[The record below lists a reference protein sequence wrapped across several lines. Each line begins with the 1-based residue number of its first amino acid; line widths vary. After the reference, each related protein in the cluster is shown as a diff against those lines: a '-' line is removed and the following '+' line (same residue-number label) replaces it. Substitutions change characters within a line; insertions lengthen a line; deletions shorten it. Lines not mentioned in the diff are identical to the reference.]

1 MTKLQFWIEI
11 KNTSLSSIRRTFF
24 TSIINPVYS
33 VRLGL
38 PKEVIMKRLLL
49 IVLPL
54 LLIVGCS
61 KLISEETLIDKDG
74 LKYHPDTKELFSGKV
89 YSNHMGGNKKIEGSY
104 KDGKSD
110 GLSTLWYDNGQK
122 WSERTY
128 KDGKEDGLHTS
139 WYDNGQKKH
148 EGIFKD
154 GELVNIIGI
163 WNEDGSVKE

>member
-1 MTKLQFWIEI
+1 MVTKLQFWIEI

-122 WSERTY
+122 
-128 KDGKEDGLHTS
+128 
-139 WYDNGQKKH
+139 
-148 EGIFKD
+148 
-154 GELVNIIGI
+154 
-163 WNEDGSVKE
+163 